1 LTRAIAPHAANT
13 SSISPS
19 RASSGKFPTYTV
31 LEDDGDDHRR
41 ASRREGEREGE
52 RERERERIDAR
63 TRARRCVMK

>member
-1 LTRAIAPHAANT
+1 LTRAIVPHDANT

-41 ASRREGEREGE
+41 ASRREGERE
-52 RERERERIDAR
+52 RERERIDAR